1 MLAVYPDPP
10 NPISSF
16 LRTLTLND
24 SREPL
29 VLPIIE
35 DTDLDLS
42 DLGLEEVFMTNDEPC
57 HYALDTCKSIKMDGT
72 RHLKKKKKKK
82 KIKSPRSVFRRTA
95 HIPNNTISP
104 PCQKDA

>member
-1 MLAVYPDPP
+1 MLAVDPNPP

-42 DLGLEEVFMTNDEPC
+42 NLGLEEVFMTNDEPC
-57 HYALDTCKSIKMDGT
+57 HYALDTRKSIKMDGT
-72 RHLKKKKKKK
+72 RHLRRKKRD
-82 KIKSPRSVFRRTA
+82 KSPRSVFRRTA
-95 HIPNNTISP
+95 HIPNSAISP
-104 PCQKDA
+104 PC